1 MFGHWFEI
9 LMLLFVALLV
19 FGPKKLMEMGSS
31 FGKAFRE
38 FREATKEMN
47 WSNLM
52 STGSTEEPPRPPQ
65 AHHPTSPR
73 WTASESD
80 AGGSG
85 AARSESASV
94 VESTLEHVERAEE
107 TTRAE

>member
-1 MFGHWFEI
+1 MGGLPWYD
-9 LMLLFVALLV
+9 LAVLLVLALLI

-52 STGSTEEPPRPPQ
+52 STGSTEEPTRPPQ
-65 AHHPTSPR
+65 VLQALYLK
-73 WTASESD
+73 
-80 AGGSG
+80 GNQ
-85 AARSESASV
+85 RSTGISRQQRV
-94 VESTLEHVERAEE
+94 QTDG
-107 TTRAE
+107 

>member
-19 FGPKKLMEMGSS
+19 FGPKKMMEMGSS

-38 FREATKEMN
+38 FREATKDMN

-65 AHHPTSPR
+65 AHPTSPR
-73 WTASESD
+73 WTTPES
-80 AGGSG
+80 ATGGTG
-85 AARSESASV
+85 AARSEPEGV
-94 VESTLEHVERAEE
+94 VESTIEHVQHVEE
-107 TTRAE
+107 PTRAEP